1 MRIKLDNPSLLSK
14 LVEIISELVTEV
26 RIKINSEG
34 MSITAMDP
42 ANVSMVTFK
51 IFKSSFSEFETGNE
65 ALGINLDNLKQ
76 ILKRCGVGSSLIME
90 SQENFLKI
98 IIQDKIKRIFTL
110 NLIEVESE
118 DINFQEK
125 IANMEFVSEVELY
138 SGDFVAAIEDCHVVS
153 DACSFVIQD
162 GKFIIEAKSLNS
174 AMSEFSNEQAKINAE
189 NCRAKYS
196 IEYLGKFMKGAK
208 MSVKTV
214 LNFASDY
221 PLKMSV
227 TNEQMELT
235 FILAPRVETDD

>member
-1 MRIKLDNPSLLSK
+1 MI
-14 LVEIISELVTEV
+14 
-26 RIKINSEG
+26 
-34 MSITAMDP
+34 
-42 ANVSMVTFK
+42 
-51 IFKSSFSEFETGNE
+51 NE

-153 DACSFVIQD
+153 DACSFVIQV
-162 GKFIIEAKSLNS
+162 GKFI
-174 AMSEFSNEQAKINAE
+174 
-189 NCRAKYS
+189 
-196 IEYLGKFMKGAK
+196 KGAK
-208 MSVKTV
+208 MSEKT
-214 LNFASDY
+214 LLRFAEDH
-221 PLKMSV
+221 PLRIDFK
-227 TNEQMELT
+227 NPDMELS
-235 FILAPRVETDD
+235 FVLAPRVENID